1 MSKSTKQS
9 RPATKPKDRG
19 LPLLILATLS
29 GGAFLGYLT
38 GELALARNAHPIHW
52 LVAAAGGLAGWLIGK
67 LIYRLRGY
75 IDII

>member
-1 MSKSTKQS
+1 MSKSTK
-9 RPATKPKDRG
+9 RPRPTIKPRDRG

-29 GGAFLGYLT
+29 GGAFLGYFT
-38 GELALARNAHPIHW
+38 GELALVHIAHPIHW